1 MITPTTLTKTQFI
14 GFELALSP
22 KNKGALVC
30 PIIRDCTV
38 SSVRVSAQI
47 SRPQILPPITNIV
60 AKLESTGY
68 CKNRIKVTPTRVGR
82 LIQLTLP
89 MIIEHYK
96 S

>member
-1 MITPTTLTKTQFI
+1 MITPTTLTKTHFI

-22 KNKGALVC
+22 NNKGALVC
-30 PIIRDCTV
+30 PIIRDCTI
-38 SSVRVSAQI
+38 SSVILIAKI
-47 SRPQILPPITNIV
+47 SRPLGLITNIV
-60 AKLESTGY
+60 AKLSSTGY
-68 CKNRIKVTPTRVGR
+68 CKNRIKGTPTRVGR

>member
-1 MITPTTLTKTQFI
+1 MITPTTLTKTHFI

-30 PIIRDCTV
+30 PIIRDCTI
-38 SSVRVSAQI
+38 SSVRLTAQI
-47 SRPQILPPITNIV
+47 SWPLGLITNIV
-60 AKLESTGY
+60 AKLESKGY
-68 CKNRIKVTPTRVGR
+68 CKNRIKGTPTRVGR